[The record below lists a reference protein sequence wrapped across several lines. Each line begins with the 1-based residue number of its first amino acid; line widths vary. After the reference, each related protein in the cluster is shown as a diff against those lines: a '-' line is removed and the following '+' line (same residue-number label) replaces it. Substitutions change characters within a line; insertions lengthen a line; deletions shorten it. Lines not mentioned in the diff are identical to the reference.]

1 MADPN
6 NKWTQPAAP
15 PAPMF
20 FGKKE
25 RNLVKQVN
33 DELAERVIGQPVA
46 YYPISIEESNF
57 NTVYG
62 ESIEK
67 VCLPPVRA
75 FAYVVVENEQTN
87 ERYGYEYQT
96 KLTVNFSS
104 KRLTA
109 DQNLFVRVGD
119 FVQYGNFFYEIV
131 RTYNDTRYYFGQV
144 EHKFQI
150 SAECIR
156 VREDSFKVMPAI
168 TRQPPSTTVSADGS
182 SLPAPRLAPYPP
194 ANASYVLVGGNSKVT
209 NSRVL
214 TAGTGISI
222 TDGGRLGPITI
233 ASTGANAVGPTGSI
247 QFQTGAGAFGGTA
260 NLTFLTSS
268 NVMAI
273 VGGLS
278 ASVNISASAYYGDG
292 SNLSGV
298 GGAPGG
304 ANTQIQ
310 FNNAGAL
317 GGSGN
322 LTFDGTAVNVTGRLT
337 ASTTI
342 SASSFHGDGSS
353 LTGITTTAAG
363 ATTQLQYNNAG
374 AFAGSSNLTFNGTTL
389 TGSYTGSLAQFTAL
403 SASNVNFA
411 PISGTMAG
419 LGSYLALDSNNNVI
433 LATGDGSTTSP
444 AGATTQLQYNNAG
457 AFGAS
462 ANLTF
467 NGTTLTGSYTGSLGQ
482 FTTVSSSFMNLAPV
496 SGTMAGLGSYLA
508 LDSNNNVILAT
519 GDGSTSSPAGANTQI
534 QFNNAGSF
542 GGSANLTY
550 NSSTNFMAL
559 SGAMAVSSSADA
571 ALFRVDGATAG
582 NVLFVTGSGRV
593 GIGTT
598 SPTHALTTAGSTH
611 LSGGLVHKRTAVTSA
626 TYSIQLSDYYVG
638 VNTTS
643 NPITLTVPAA
653 STAVEG
659 QTFAVKDEGGQAGTN
674 KITLARSGGDTID
687 GDVSQLIESPY
698 GAVMLYTDGANWFVY

>member
-33 DELAERVIGQPVA
+33 DELAERVIGQPIA

-109 DQNLFVRVGD
+109 DQNLYVRVGD

-168 TRQPPSTTVSADGS
+168 TRQPPSTTVAADGS
-182 SLPAPRLAPYPP
+182 SLPAPRTAPYPP
-194 ANASYVLVGGNSKVT
+194 VNASYILVGGNNKVT

-214 TAGTGISI
+214 TAGVGISI
-222 TDGGRLGPITI
+222 TDGGRLGPVTITSTA
-233 ASTGANAVGPTGSI
+233 ASAVGPTGSI
-247 QFQTGAGAFGGTA
+247 QFQTGDGSFSGSA

-268 NVMAI
+268 NVLA
-273 VGGLS
+273 VAGGLS

-298 GGAPGG
+298 GGTPGG
-304 ANTQIQ
+304 SNTQIQ
-310 FNNAGAL
+310 FNNASAF
-317 GGSGN
+317 GGSSN
-322 LTFDGTAVNVTGRLT
+322 LTFDGTAVNITGQLT

-353 LTGITTTAAG
+353 LTGITTSAAG

-374 AFAGSSNLTFNGTTL
+374 AFAGSSSLTFNGTTL
-389 TGSYTGSLAQFTAL
+389 TGSYTGSLAQLTTL
-403 SASNVNFA
+403 SASFVNFS
-411 PISGTMAG
+411 PVSGTLAG
-419 LGSYLALDSNNNVI
+419 DGSYLGLDANNNVI
-433 LATGDGSTTSP
+433 LSAGDGATTSP
-444 AGATTQLQYNNAG
+444 G
-457 AFGAS
+457 
-462 ANLTF
+462 
-467 NGTTLTGSYTGSLGQ
+467 GS
-482 FTTVSSSFMNLAPV
+482 
-496 SGTMAGLGSYLA
+496 
-508 LDSNNNVILAT
+508 
-519 GDGSTSSPAGANTQI
+519 NTQI

-542 GGSANLTY
+542 GASSNLTF
-550 NSSTNFMAL
+550 N
-559 SGAMAVSSSADA
+559 
-571 ALFRVDGATAG
+571 
-582 NVLFVTGSGRV
+582 
-593 GIGTT
+593 GTT
-598 SPTHALTTAGSTH
+598 LTTAGNTH
-611 LSGGLVHKRTAVTSA
+611 LSGGLVHKRTAITAA
-626 TYSIQLSDYYVG
+626 TYTILVSDYYLG
-638 VNTTS
+638 VDSTS
-643 NPITLTVPAA
+643 NPITLTLPAA
-653 STAVEG
+653 SAATEG
-659 QTFAVKDEGGQAGTN
+659 QTFAVKDESGQAGSN
-674 KITLARSGGDTID
+674 NITLARSGGDTID

-698 GAVMLYTDGANWFVY
+698 GSVMLYTDGANWFVY